1 MAKNYIIRTNDDRNN
16 VVYFSG
22 WDAIL
27 GGPKYHTDK
36 GLAYRM
42 LRTLAEKELPKL
54 EMMWNRKC
62 KIEQL

>member
-1 MAKNYIIRTNDDRNN
+1 MAKNYIIKTVDDVNN

-27 GGPKYHTDK
+27 GGAKYNANK

-54 EMMWNRKC
+54 EMLWQRKC
-62 KIEQL
+62 KIEQI